1 MKGGMTE
8 MCEEYKG
15 MEMEIVEFQ
24 KRSIITTS
32 GGAGDNEG
40 EHDNF

>member
-1 MKGGMTE
+1 MKKGVKKMR
-8 MCEEYKG
+8 EEYEG

-32 GGAGDNEG
+32 GGVEG
-40 EHDNF
+40 EPDPF